1 MSDRNPERDASAT
14 MMQRTLKSSIHCK
27 GVALHSGDK
36 VTMTMHPAEPD
47 TGILFRRTDVA
58 GKGAEIPAR
67 WDRVVDTRLCSVLGN
82 EEGVTVATVEHLMAA
97 LAGCGI
103 DNVLIEI
110 SGGEVPI
117 MDGSSEPF
125 VFLVECAGV
134 VEQSKPRRVIR
145 VLKAVSV
152 EDGESRAELLPS
164 DRFSVDM
171 QIDFDSAAINRQHI
185 LLRVVNGAFCKELA
199 RARTFGF
206 LHEVEA
212 MQNAGLAKGGLLDNA
227 LLVSG
232 DKILNEDGLR
242 FDDEF
247 VRHKALDA
255 VGDMYLA
262 GNQIVGAFVGQRSGH
277 ALNNKLLR
285 ALFADAEAWTFDE
298 LTNADEE
305 LIPNGIVPVPSEERV
320 AISA

>member
-1 MSDRNPERDASAT
+1 MKQTTTRWSVY
-14 MMQRTLKSSIHCK
+14 LL
-27 GVALHSGDK
+27 ALFLLG
-36 VTMTMHPAEPD
+36 P
-47 TGILFRRTDVA
+47 VA
-58 GKGAEIPAR
+58 GLLVASLRAPDGGHDATLLVNTTPVMGVIKGLLAIAN
-67 WDRVVDTRLCSVLGN
+67 DLSDHF
-82 EEGVTVATVEHLMAA
+82 TVIEV
-97 LAGCGI
+97 AGP
-103 DNVLIEI
+103 
-110 SGGEVPI
+110 EVPI

-134 VEQSKPRRVIR
+134 VEQKKPRRVIR
-145 VLKAVSV
+145 ILKPVSV
-152 EDGESRAELLPS
+152 TDGDCSAELRPS
-164 DRFSVDM
+164 ERFSVDM
-171 QIDFDSAAINRQHI
+171 HIDFDSAAINQQRI

-212 MQNAGLAKGGLLDNA
+212 MQSAGLAKGGSLENA
-227 LLVSG
+227 IVVSG
-232 DKILNEDGLR
+232 DRILNEDGLR

-262 GNQIVGAFVGQRSGH
+262 GHQIVGSFVGHRSGH

-285 ALFADAEAWTFDE
+285 ALFADPEAWTYGE

-305 LIPNGIVPVPSEERV
+305 LVPGGAIVGHGDDERIAIP
-320 AISA
+320 A